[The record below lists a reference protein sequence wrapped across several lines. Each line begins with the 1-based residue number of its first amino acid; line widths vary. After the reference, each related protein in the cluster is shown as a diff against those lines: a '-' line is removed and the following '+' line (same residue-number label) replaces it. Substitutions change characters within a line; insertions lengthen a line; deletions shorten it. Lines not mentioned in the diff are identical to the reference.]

1 MFHTVPYMAGDARII
16 VRCNRGTPPAYYAST
31 LGKESPRG
39 TLPNM
44 TILVVE
50 IAGVVASHTADPKE
64 GRK

>member
-1 MFHTVPYMAGDARII
+1 MRVAG
-16 VRCNRGTPPAYYAST
+16 GST

-39 TLPNM
+39 M
-44 TILVVE
+44 TILVME